1 MKASMFQINIPGFVA
16 FSDKQKATYEE
27 SVVNK
32 NPKKSAETWLYKYL
46 EWANKEGSWNYACSI
61 ITSKSVFFL
70 KTIRQFPLVRA
81 VAATRGNYEK
91 VRSVHAYN

>member
-32 NPKKSAETWLYKYL
+32 NPKKSAET
-46 EWANKEGSWNYACSI
+46 
-61 ITSKSVFFL
+61 
-70 KTIRQFPLVRA
+70 
-81 VAATRGNYEK
+81 
-91 VRSVHAYN
+91 